1 MDKGLVEVWLGGSL
15 VGRIALIS
23 EGLCAFEY
31 DSKFLERGFS
41 ISPYVLPLQ
50 KKVFVAER
58 DPFNGNFG
66 VFDDSL
72 PDGWGSLLLDRFL
85 KEQGKELSKLT
96 ILDKLSLIGSNG
108 RGALEYRPDN
118 SFIADSHFK
127 DFDKI
132 SSECKKS
139 SKRGKSTR
147 TRLKSFTRTAV
158 RRAVRVRKCLRKLT
172 DENGS

>member
-1 MDKGLVEVWLGGSL
+1 M
-15 VGRIALIS
+15 GRIALIS

-58 DPFNGNFG
+58 DPFDGNFG

-132 SSECKKS
+132 SSECKKKS

-147 TRLKSFTRTAV
+147 TCLKSFTRTAV